1 VYHKVVGGVDLR
13 MEVVGGGGLVEVG
26 SALDLVRNEVGV
38 NWLKEGSGG
47 NDVDEVGELISG
59 RVNRAFWPRKES
71 FDGHLSRFE

>member
-1 VYHKVVGGVDLR
+1 
-13 MEVVGGGGLVEVG
+13 MEVVGGSGLVEVG

-59 RVNRAFWPRKES
+59 RVNLAFWPSKES
-71 FDGHLSRFE
+71 LDGHLSRFE